1 MARRIL
7 LRLALALAVLLGAY
21 TAAFLILYVMP
32 GDPVTAMAAGG
43 LEAGAISDAD
53 LQALRAEHGLDRPL
67 PAQYLSQ
74 LAAAVTGDLG
84 TSVQTGQPVTEAILD
99 RLPTTLRLAWAA
111 LLVAVV
117 AGPAIAL
124 IAAGTRHRWVRAT
137 ASAIPA
143 LGAALPTFWTG
154 LLLVQV
160 FSFGLGWL
168 PALGDDGLAGLVM
181 PALTLGLP
189 LSALIAQV
197 MLRALDESGTQEY
210 VETALASGQS
220 RRRVLITH
228 MLPNAALPT
237 LAMLGVVTG
246 NVVAG
251 AVVVETVFSR
261 PGVGQLTVQAVT
273 AQDLPVVLG
282 VVLLSSL
289 VFVLVTLTVDLLSP
303 LLDPRVGP
311 AGAV

>member
-67 PAQYLSQ
+67 PVQYLSQ

-124 IAAGTRHRWVRAT
+124 IAAGTRRRWVRAT

-143 LGAALPTFWTG
+143 FGAALPTFWTG

>member
-67 PAQYLSQ
+67 PVQYLSQ

-124 IAAGTRHRWVRAT
+124 IAAGTRRRWVRAT

-197 MLRALDESGTQEY
+197 MLRALDESGAQEY
-210 VETALASGQS
+210 VATALASGQS

>member
-124 IAAGTRHRWVRAT
+124 IAAGTRRRWVRAT

-197 MLRALDESGTQEY
+197 MLRALDESGAQEY
-210 VETALASGQS
+210 VATALASGQS

-251 AVVVETVFSR
+251 AVVVEAVFSR

>member
-67 PAQYLSQ
+67 PVQYLSQ

-124 IAAGTRHRWVRAT
+124 IAAGTRRRWVRAT

-237 LAMLGVVTG
+237 LAMLGVITG

>member
-67 PAQYLSQ
+67 PVQYLSQ

-124 IAAGTRHRWVRAT
+124 IAAGTRRRWVRAT

-197 MLRALDESGTQEY
+197 MLRVLDESGAQEY

>member
-67 PAQYLSQ
+67 PVQYLSQ

-117 AGPAIAL
+117 AGPATAL
-124 IAAGTRHRWVRAT
+124 IAAGTRRRWVRAT

-197 MLRALDESGTQEY
+197 MLRALDESGAQEY

>member
-67 PAQYLSQ
+67 PVQYLSQ

-124 IAAGTRHRWVRAT
+124 VAAGTRRRWVRAT

-237 LAMLGVVTG
+237 LAMLGVITG

>member
-67 PAQYLSQ
+67 PVQYLSQ

-124 IAAGTRHRWVRAT
+124 IAAGTRRRWVRAT